1 MEPFGGSKT
10 SPTDVTGRA
19 FKEPPSRADPHRM
32 RNRKLI
38 PAAVVTAGLLLAACG
53 GDDEEGATATTV
65 AAESTETTETT
76 VAEETTDTT
85 VAEETD
91 GTTTTTTVAEGGCPS
106 ETVLEIG
113 NGATAGLTDG
123 PIADI
128 EVFAD
133 WSLDQTV
140 DLVFSS
146 YPFPEDPQFGLSA
159 PVGLVEVPEGEHFFH
174 VSLFAGVDKTLEP
187 GVYVDD
193 DAAEPRIQFIDLYLG
208 SERILP
214 LGDHQVTITEITE
227 TEVCGTI
234 EGSGDTALQSLP
246 FVTGEFVALKV

>member
-1 MEPFGGSKT
+1 
-10 SPTDVTGRA
+10 
-19 FKEPPSRADPHRM
+19 M

-38 PAAVVTAGLLLAACG
+38 PAALVTAGLLLAACG
-53 GDDEEGATATTV
+53 GDDDESAADTTA
-65 AAESTETTETT
+65 ASETTA
-76 VAEETTDTT
+76 VGTDTT
-85 VAEETD
+85 VTEEPAE
-91 GTTTTTTVAEGGCPS
+91 TTTTAAEDGCPA
-106 ETVLEIG
+106 ETVLEIN

-123 PIADI
+123 PVADI

-133 WSLDQTV
+133 WSDPTV

-159 PVGLVEVPEGEHFFH
+159 PVGVPDVPEGAYLFEL
-174 VSLFAGVDKTLEP
+174 SLFAGVDKTLEP
-187 GVYVDD
+187 SVFVDD
-193 DAAEPRIQFIDLYLG
+193 DAAEPRIQFIDLSFG

-234 EGSGDTALQSLP
+234 DGSGDTALQSFP
-246 FVTGEFVALKV
+246 FVTGAFVAPKV

>member
-1 MEPFGGSKT
+1 
-10 SPTDVTGRA
+10 
-19 FKEPPSRADPHRM
+19 M

-53 GDDEEGATATTV
+53 GDDDEGAADTTA
-65 AAESTETTETT
+65 APETTAAVETT
-76 VAEETTDTT
+76 VAEEGEPTGTT

-91 GTTTTTTVAEGGCPS
+91 GADETTTTVAEGGCPS

-113 NGATAGLTDG
+113 NGAAAGLTDG

-159 PVGLVEVPEGEHFFH
+159 PVGMVEVPEGEQFFH

-193 DAAEPRIQFIDLYLG
+193 DAAEPRIMFIDLYSG

-234 EGSGDTALQSLP
+234 EGSGDTSTQSLP

>member
-1 MEPFGGSKT
+1 
-10 SPTDVTGRA
+10 
-19 FKEPPSRADPHRM
+19 M

-53 GDDEEGATATTV
+53 GDDDEGAADTTA
-65 AAESTETTETT
+65 APETTAATVEPT
-76 VAEETTDTT
+76 VAEEGEPTGTT

-91 GTTTTTTVAEGGCPS
+91 GADGTTTTTVAEGDCPS
-106 ETVLEIG
+106 ETVLEI
-113 NGATAGLTDG
+113 NPGATAGLTDG
-123 PIADI
+123 PVADV

-133 WSLDQTV
+133 WSMDQTA

-159 PVGLVEVPEGEHFFH
+159 PVGVPEVPEGEYLFS

-187 GVYVDD
+187 GVFVDD
-193 DAAEPRIQFIDLYLG
+193 DAAEPRIMFIDLYLG

-214 LGDHQVTITEITE
+214 LGDHQVTITGITE

-234 EGSGDTALQSLP
+234 EGSGDTALQSFP
-246 FVTGEFVALKV
+246 FVTGEFVAPKV